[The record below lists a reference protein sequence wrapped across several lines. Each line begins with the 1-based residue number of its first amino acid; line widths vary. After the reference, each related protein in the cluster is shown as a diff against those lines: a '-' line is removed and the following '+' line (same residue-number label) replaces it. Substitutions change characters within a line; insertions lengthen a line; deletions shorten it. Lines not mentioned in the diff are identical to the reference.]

1 MYALAAGLA
10 GARPAW
16 VLANWIP
23 NPNPD
28 FGSSPTPFVVL
39 MLLGFFV
46 AIVGHIVR
54 SRTLVILGIGM
65 IFLATA
71 ALPFATYLDK
81 SGSQ

>member
-1 MYALAAGLA
+1 MNGLL
-10 GARPAW
+10 GAW

-23 NPNPD
+23 NPNPE

-39 MLLGFFV
+39 MLAGFFV

-54 SRTLVILGIGM
+54 VKTIIALGIGM

-71 ALPFATYLDK
+71 LLPFATYLSK
-81 SGSQ
+81 SGS